1 MVNLPWLRE
10 AVGSWDTSKVTAMQS
25 MFSGARSFNQPLRH
39 WKTSNVR
46 DMSQMFW
53 DARSFNQAGWSQL
66 RMGGLRAF
74 RDHVMIVE
82 ITCITCLSP
91 ICEAVGSWDTSKVTT
106 MKSMFHAARSFNQPL
121 NDWHTSSVSDMS
133 YMFVM
138 AVVFNQAG

>member
-53 DARSFNQAGWSQL
+53 DARSFNQAGWSQPVKHFKIQDS
-66 RMGGLRAF
+66 G
-74 RDHVMIVE
+74 DHMHHM
-82 ITCITCLSP
+82 L
-91 ICEAVGSWDTSKVTT
+91 
-106 MKSMFHAARSFNQPL
+106 
-121 NDWHTSSVSDMS
+121 VS
-133 YMFVM
+133 
-138 AVVFNQAG
+138 NL